1 MNPLCGIPNSV
12 GYLYLEYLKKYPK
25 ISGKD
30 VWKIIRLKHDI
41 TKILKE
47 SQKPENF

>member
-12 GYLYLEYLKKYPK
+12 GYLYLEYLKKNPG

-30 VWKIIRLKHDI
+30 VWKIIQLKNSI
-41 TKILKE
+41 RKILEE
-47 SQKPENF
+47 SKIPEDK